1 MASLKWVGRKISMSA
16 SSPAP
21 GGRVV
26 EGGGGPP
33 PPVEV
38 GCLEAV
44 LAEMAGERSE
54 GGPWSRAMLV
64 PPGAL
69 AARAAAAAKK
79 KK

>member
-1 MASLKWVGRKISMSA
+1 MKKVVSRAGR
-16 SSPAP
+16 AP
-21 GGRVV
+21 GNA
-26 EGGGGPP
+26 GGGGPP